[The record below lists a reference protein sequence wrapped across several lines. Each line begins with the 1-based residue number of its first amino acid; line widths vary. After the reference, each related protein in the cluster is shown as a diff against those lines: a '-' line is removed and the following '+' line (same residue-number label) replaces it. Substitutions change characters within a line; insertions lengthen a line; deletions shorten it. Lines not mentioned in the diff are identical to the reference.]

1 MVQDDQ
7 QVWNR
12 LWKLPIPSKVRTF
25 VWRASSNI
33 LPTRANLVRWK
44 VPIDL
49 KCAIC
54 GTNDDTVIH
63 MLWQC
68 PLACNVWALVCGRL
82 QKCDS
87 SAQTF
92 LSLART
98 LVEKLPRRDLETWF
112 MVTWSIW
119 NARNRFHFEATQT
132 PPHAILKGPVS
143 LMEDYQRLA
152 CNLSRS

>member
-1 MVQDDQ
+1 M
-7 QVWNR
+7 
-12 LWKLPIPSKVRTF
+12 RTF

-44 VPIDL
+44 VLIDL